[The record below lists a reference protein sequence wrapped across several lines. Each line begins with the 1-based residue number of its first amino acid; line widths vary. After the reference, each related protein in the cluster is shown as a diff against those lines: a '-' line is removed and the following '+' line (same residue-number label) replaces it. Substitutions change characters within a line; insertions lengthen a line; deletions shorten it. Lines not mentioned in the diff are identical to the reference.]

1 MATGSPEPRAAV
13 GEESPTGDA
22 LRSPDRIFDL
32 AMKHSGIGMAL
43 VAPDGSFM
51 DVNAAL
57 CNMLGRTEEQLRAST
72 WQELT
77 HPDDVE
83 IDIALVRE
91 VLDNS
96 RDSYRLNKRYL
107 RPDGSVVHGD
117 LSVACVRGD
126 DGAVQFFVSQIVD
139 TSAQVE
145 ALENYELL
153 ARNVSDVVAL
163 GSTDGRLTWVSPS
176 VTALMGWRPQD
187 LVGMPFRDIVHPDD
201 VATVSSGQ
209 ARLAAGESASFEVRM
224 RHRDGDFRW
233 MSLRVRPVV
242 DDHGAIVARV
252 AAWWDTHAR
261 HLAIDELEAS
271 EARFRA
277 AIDAELDAHVFLEA
291 VRDTDG
297 RIVDFTYTA
306 ANARAQAYVSLTH
319 DELIGRRMLDLF
331 PGQAD
336 SGLFERYIAATD
348 TGEPLVL
355 DAIEVA
361 SEVAGAPRNFDFR
374 GVRVGDGLSLT
385 WRDVTDRVTAEN
397 TLAESQQRYR
407 LLAENASDVV
417 FRGSPQAVLEWVSP
431 SVVDVLGRTPE
442 ELIGHPVS
450 ELIHPDDA
458 ANLMTASR
466 EANSGNRVSYRAR
479 YATKAGEWRWVEV
492 TARPV
497 RDESGE
503 VVARVGSLR
512 DVHEQ
517 ALAEQ
522 ALARSERQAHDL
534 AEQYERARN
543 EALEANLA
551 KTTFLSRMSHE
562 LRTPLNSVLGF
573 AQLLAMDP
581 LTEEQ
586 FDAVEHIRRGGR
598 HLLDLIGEILDIS
611 RIEAGRLSLSM
622 ESVRVADAVGEAF
635 DLVGPIAA
643 DAGVTLATDREP
655 CELSIWA
662 DRQRVIQILL
672 NLLTNAVKYNHPGG
686 SVTVTCEAAPG
697 HLAAIR
703 VADTGMGIPADSMHR
718 LFEPFDR
725 LGAEATRIE
734 GTGIGLALSQGL
746 AQAMSGRIDVE
757 SESGRGSVFSLVLPR
772 SEPHESPSAQSALHS
787 PSTPGRNIRV
797 LYVEDNPANR
807 DLMARVVAL
816 RQHAVMQVAADGQ
829 SGLAAAAAE
838 PPDLVLLD
846 LHLPDISGEEVLRRL
861 RATEA
866 TARTPV
872 VVVTA
877 DASSAVRTRMLALG
891 ADAVLNKPIDV
902 GEVLD
907 WIDDPQGRRPAE

>member
-1 MATGSPEPRAAV
+1 M
-13 GEESPTGDA
+13 GDA
-22 LRSPDRIFDL
+22 PRTPDRIFDL

-57 CNMLGRTEEQLRAST
+57 CTMLGRTEEQLRSST

-83 IDIALVRE
+83 SDMALMRE
-91 VLDNS
+91 VLDNR
-96 RDSYRLNKRYL
+96 RDTYRLNKRYL

-139 TSAQVE
+139 TSSQVE
-145 ALENYELL
+145 AMERYELL
-153 ARNVSDVVAL
+153 ARNVTDVVAL
-163 GSTDGRLTWVSPS
+163 GATDGHLTWVSPS
-176 VTALMGWRPQD
+176 VTALMGWQPEE
-187 LVGMPFRDIVHPDD
+187 LAGTPFRDLVHPDD
-201 VATVSSGQ
+201 VPIVAGGQ
-209 ARLAAGESASFEVRM
+209 ALLAAGGPASFDVRM
-224 RHRDGDFRW
+224 RRSGGDYRW
-233 MSLRVRPVV
+233 MSVRVRPVL
-242 DDHGAIVARV
+242 DDHGIIVARV
-252 AAWWDTHAR
+252 AGWWDTHAQ
-261 HLAIDELEAS
+261 HLATEELAAS
-271 EARFRA
+271 AARFRA
-277 AIDAELDAHVFLEA
+277 ALDAELDAHVFLEA

-306 ANARAQAYVSLTH
+306 ANARALSYVSRPPE
-319 DELIGRRMLDLF
+319 ELIGHQMLDLF

-336 SGLFERYIAATD
+336 AGLFARYIATVE
-348 TGEPLVL
+348 TGEPLRL
-355 DAIEVA
+355 DAIEVV
-361 SEVAGAPRNFDFR
+361 SEVAGRRRNFDFR
-374 GVRVGDGLSLT
+374 AVRVGDGLSLT
-385 WRDVTDRVTAEN
+385 WRDVTERVMAEN
-397 TLAESQQRYR
+397 ALAESQQRYR

-431 SVVDVLGRTPE
+431 SVIDVLGRTPE
-442 ELIGHPVS
+442 ELIGRPVS

-458 ANLMTASR
+458 ANLVTASR
-466 EANSGNRVSYRAR
+466 EANAGNRVSYRAR
-479 YATKAGEWRWVEV
+479 YATKEGEWRWVEV

-534 AEQYERARN
+534 AEQYEQARN
-543 EALEANLA
+543 DALEANLA

-586 FDAVEHIRRGGR
+586 LDAVEHIRRGGR

-611 RIEAGRLSLSM
+611 RIEAGKLSLSM
-622 ESVRVADAVGEAF
+622 EAVLVADAVGEAL
-635 DLVGPIAA
+635 DLVGPLAA
-643 DAGVTLATDREP
+643 DAGVEVAMDRQP

-686 SVTVTCEAAPG
+686 SVTVSCEMAEG
-697 HLAAIR
+697 HQAAIR
-703 VADTGMGIPADSMHR
+703 VADTGMGIPAASMHR

-725 LGAEATRIE
+725 LGAEATRVE

-746 AQAMSGRIDVE
+746 ARAMSGRIEVQ

-772 SEPHESPSAQSALHS
+772 SEPHESPSAHTALTG
-787 PSTPGRNIRV
+787 PPAPGRSIRV

-816 RQHAVMQVAADGQ
+816 RRHAFMQVAADGQ

-846 LHLPDISGEEVLRRL
+846 LHLPDLSGEEVLRRL
-861 RATEA
+861 RATDA
-866 TARTPV
+866 TALTPV

-877 DASSAVRTRMLALG
+877 DASSAVRARMLALG
-891 ADAVLNKPIDV
+891 ADAVLNKPIDI
-902 GEVLD
+902 GEVLS
-907 WIDDPQGRRPAE
+907 WIDDPRGRRAEE